1 MDHFSFIEV
10 SISEIEKELME
21 LRDGYVP
28 DELKRADI
36 TPVFKKDD
44 PIKVKNYRPVK
55 VLP

>member
-21 LRDGYVP
+21 LRDGYFP

-44 PIKVKNYRPVK
+44 PMKVKNYRPVK